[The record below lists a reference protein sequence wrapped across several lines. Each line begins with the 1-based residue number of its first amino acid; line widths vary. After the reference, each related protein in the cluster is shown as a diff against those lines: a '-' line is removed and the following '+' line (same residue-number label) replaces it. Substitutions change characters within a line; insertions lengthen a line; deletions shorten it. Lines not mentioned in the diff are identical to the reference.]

1 MRNSY
6 EIVKRMRLF
15 ESDKTITENAFIL
28 DMSVSNLYVWV
39 KKLGLTYK
47 AEKKGR
53 ATWKS
58 KLNAD

>member
-1 MRNSY
+1 
-6 EIVKRMRLF
+6 MRLF